1 MRRSTDRI
9 LVYHAGALAK
19 PDDVREMVDAR
30 EMGKP
35 YDRDLF
41 QRRLRESVAQ
51 QVAKQVEIGIDY
63 VNDGE
68 QSKSGFSYYIAP
80 RLAGIVERD
89 AKPGEQVLQMD
100 ASARDRAEFSDYFAQ
115 RGGGRTYRRRLFF
128 AEGPITYKGQEII
141 QTDIANF
148 KAALQGKTYAEA
160 VLPVIAIGSIE
171 HWIRNVYYPTEEEFL
186 FALADA
192 MHEEYRAIVDAGFI
206 VQIDDPDLPHAW
218 QHVSEINPNWTV
230 KDYQQYAELRVE
242 ALNRSIGDIPED
254 RVITH
259 FCWGGDRP
267 PSSPHKNDL
276 PLEHVI
282 DILYKIKAQAYSI
295 AAANPR
301 HEWEWVVFKDHPLPD
316 GKILMPGVITQ
327 YTDTIEHPQTVAQRL
342 VRYAGVVGKENV
354 MTGSDCGVGSRV
366 SHPSI
371 GWAKFEAMVEGAR
384 IASNELWGR

>member
-1 MRRSTDRI
+1 MKRSSDRI

-19 PDDVREMVDAR
+19 PDDVREMVEAKEAGR
-30 EMGKP
+30 P
-35 YDRDLF
+35 YDKDLF
-41 QRRLRESVAQ
+41 AHRLRESVAE
-51 QVAKQVEIGIDY
+51 QVQKQIDIGIDF

-80 RLAGIVERD
+80 RLGGIVQRD
-89 AKPGEQVLQMD
+89 LRPDEQALQMD
-100 ASARDRAEFSDYFAQ
+100 ASARDRAEFPEFFAA
-115 RGGGRTYRRRLFF
+115 RGGRNFRRRLFF
-128 AEGPITYKGQEII
+128 AEGPITYTGSAII
-141 QTDIANF
+141 ETDTENF
-148 KAALQGKTYAEA
+148 REALQGKRYSEA
-160 VLPVIAIGSIE
+160 ILPVIAVGSIE
-171 HWIRNVYYPTEEEFL
+171 HWVRNLYYPTEQDFL

-192 MHEEYRAIVDAGFI
+192 MHEEYRAIVDAGFV

-218 QHVSEINPNWTV
+218 QHVSEIDSNWTV
-230 KDYQQYAELRVE
+230 RDYQKYAELRVA

-254 RVITH
+254 RVIAH

-267 PSSPHKNDL
+267 PSAPHKNDL

-282 DILYKIKAQAYSI
+282 DILYKIRAQAYSI

-301 HEWEWVVFKDHPLPD
+301 HEWEWVVFKEHGLPD

-342 VRYAGVVGKENV
+342 IRYAQVVGRENV
-354 MTGSDCGVGSRV
+354 MTGSDCGVGARV
-366 SHPSI
+366 SHPAI

-384 IASNELWGR
+384 IASEELWRD